1 MDALPLLIDHA
12 EVCADAP
19 QVRPSIED
27 AVRLA
32 LARGAKLRVELARGG
47 RGSTQADAT
56 LALEDG
62 VVETRAFNTS
72 GRSCAPLVRA
82 LGAWVAVR
90 MDEWSER
97 AERNESAA
105 TQANVVAVR
114 YLVPGPPSTTDA
126 SNGTRPEQATSGLDA
141 TFDVDRDGRR
151 IADPAGPE
159 LSVQSSI
166 VGGLLSKGTM
176 VGAGLGATL
185 AMSEFAVLRG
195 GLFAY
200 TAAVTSDAAF
210 GHRMDVCRRFPG
222 RYARFHGLALD
233 LCGGAEIGVLNRE
246 LYGAAGPS
254 LMIHGDLTRSL
265 SLDLGGGVSLPFGNS
280 VQTPGEQRGLVV
292 ATRGDL
298 GLSWRLP

>member
-1 MDALPLLIDHA
+1 MDAVPLVVDNV

-19 QVRPSIED
+19 QVRASVEET
-27 AVRLA
+27 VRLA
-32 LARGAKLRVELARGG
+32 IARGARLRVVLDRSSKSG
-47 RGSTQADAT
+47 TQAHAT
-56 LALEDG
+56 LTLADD
-62 VVETRAFNTS
+62 VVESRDFVTTS
-72 GRSCAPLVRA
+72 HACASLVRA
-82 LGAWVAVR
+82 MGAWVTVR

-97 AERNESAA
+97 AEADA
-105 TQANVVAVR
+105 HATTQAKVVGVVYTTAA
-114 YLVPGPPSTTDA
+114 PPVA
-126 SNGTRPEQATSGLDA
+126 PPPEAQAEPATSGLDA
-141 TFDVDRDGRR
+141 NFDVDREGHR

-159 LSVQSSI
+159 ISVASSL
-166 VGGLLSKGTM
+166 VGGLLPQATL
-176 VGAGLGATL
+176 VGASAGATL
-185 AMSEFAVLRG
+185 AMSDTVVLRG

-200 TAAVTSDAAF
+200 TAAVTTDFAF

-233 LCGGAEIGVLNRE
+233 VCGGAEIGALNRE

-265 SLDLGGGVSLPFGNS
+265 SLDLGGGVSLPFGAS
-280 VQTPGEQRGLVV
+280 VQRSTEEQRGLVV